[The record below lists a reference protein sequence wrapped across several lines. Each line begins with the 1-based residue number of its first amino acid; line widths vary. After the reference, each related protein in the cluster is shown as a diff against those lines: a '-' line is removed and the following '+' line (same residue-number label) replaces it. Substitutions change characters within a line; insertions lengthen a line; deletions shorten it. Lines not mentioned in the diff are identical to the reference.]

1 MTVSDGASQMNDQ
14 EKMESL
20 LKALGDKSRLEILE
34 CIERGIS
41 NPGKIARNLD
51 RHRATVEKHLRV
63 LLRAG
68 IVEKVPSLSSEGH
81 LSVNYRIIGSA
92 ARLLA
97 AIKEACREF

>member
-1 MTVSDGASQMNDQ
+1 MGALKGTSSMDDE
-14 EKMESL
+14 EKMERL
-20 LKALGDKSRLEILE
+20 LKALGDRSRLQILE
-34 CIERGIS
+34 CIQGGVS
-41 NPGKIARNLD
+41 NPGNMARSLD

-68 IVEKVPSLSSEGH
+68 IVEKVPSLTSQGH
-81 LSVNYRIIGSA
+81 LSVNYKITGKA